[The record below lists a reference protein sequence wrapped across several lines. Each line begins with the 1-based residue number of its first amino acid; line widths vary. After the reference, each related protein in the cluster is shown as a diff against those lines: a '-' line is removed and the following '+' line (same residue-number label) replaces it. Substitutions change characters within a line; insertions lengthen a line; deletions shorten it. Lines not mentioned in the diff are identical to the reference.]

1 MKSKMLKRAIAIML
15 CMVIV
20 MGGAEHMRAGSSEGT
35 EETTTETAEEEIVL
49 SDDGDEN
56 PVADAEEGK
65 PKAQTEETPSEEGQ
79 SGLKTEEGQSE
90 SKAEEGQ
97 SGPKVEE
104 GQSGAQN
111 PDAGETKTGES
122 EENIPEEEL
131 KEKPIM
137 ELTYEDSQVSIRV
150 TADEEGNIPQG
161 ASLSVT
167 PIEKQEIH
175 DDMDADTK
183 AEAEELNAQY
193 DATAEKLQEK
203 AQGEEYDILGFL
215 AYDITFV
222 DENGDKLEPNGSVSV
237 SMDYKEAAIPEEV
250 KTAREA
256 GAEVAD
262 VTLMHLEEN
271 SDGAVKDVV
280 DMVADESQEAN
291 VQTTEATEVEAA
303 EFVTESFSVFT
314 LTWKGKSASG
324 LTIQAVD
331 TEGNSIG
338 ASGITEN
345 ISREATVTVIAGNQ
359 FRISGYT
366 FLKATLNGVDGTEIK
381 RLKCEE
387 NGYFNK
393 TYTWYYNT
401 SENGYGG
408 WQNVNSNTIYF
419 VYRSALVDLEG
430 NAVSTTEHQEMI
442 NNVSQGNL
450 PITWKR
456 SATYNYNLNRGKVSD
471 GLEWTWSD
479 VTEHLDN
486 LNITDASQIW
496 DGSRLA
502 KHNLNDTTYLAENT
516 ITAYKDKLYDSATW
530 AITGGDTYEALNR
543 FRGEFS
549 LTSLNKEDGYAY
561 ADYDYTIKSVVD
573 DEFIYVNDNMFV
585 FVYPKTVI
593 LTDDNYMDYLA
604 FWTGSS
610 NRDNNIKSYQGRQGT
625 AAYYANNNITDD
637 KGNKVNPIFWKI
649 TNGWFAKPV
658 TDGAGGIIQKALSD
672 NPNNTEYYIDVI
684 THDNAKGGGMYR
696 LEINAQKKQ
705 KTPVSFYK
713 VDANDIS
720 HGIQGAKFTMTSA
733 DGATYIFTSGTDGKT
748 NENKLVPGTY
758 TLKENVAGSGYL
770 GSSNE
775 WTVTVTENGFSMTLK
790 GADDGNATAGQ
801 FTSGSNVGKWYITN
815 KKDKTTPTPPTTD
828 QDLGKPE
835 HKKTIL
841 KQGENDYRLSL
852 DVKGEVGQATPI
864 DVLLIVDESNSMKG
878 NGKSNVDK
886 AVANLVRQLKAS
898 EIKDNIKIAI
908 VGFSGTLGD
917 WVWDTLFSGHYENET
932 ANNDARTRMEWKK
945 VTELGSSPFG
955 LTVDGGTNWQ
965 AGVRE
970 GEKVLESGTP
980 GAKKYVIFLTDGNPT
995 FRYNDDGYTDGDGQD
1010 DTDNL
1015 NYNAAVTEWN
1025 DRTVYLKN
1033 AVKYIIDA
1041 NNKGNS
1047 KCSDFATAVGAVADL
1062 DGTSEAA
1069 LTAAFERIAKD
1080 ITKPEYTNVS
1090 ITDTLSEYAD
1100 FADDANLNLVVYS
1113 QEDGKTAKK
1122 TLVQDTDYT
1131 VSLDR
1136 ETKTV
1141 TVNLLKGKPL
1151 KEKVTYTVEFNIKP
1165 TMKAYADNATLN
1177 GYGETVGQP
1186 NTDTETDPEK
1196 QTSSGKPGFHSN
1208 GTAKVSYTVNG
1219 KNDFA
1224 EYAHPVLQV
1233 EQEKVEHSVKK
1244 EWVGGTE
1251 ESVKVKLVAKYED
1264 AAKNLQEVPNDFQS
1278 LTADMRKEQT
1288 LDASKN
1294 WVYKWENLPK
1304 HYYYTDGNGNVV
1316 RTDIIYSVEEVD
1328 PSNKYNVTYATSED
1342 GTLTTI
1348 TNTAKAKWEFVK
1360 VSSNSNTVKLEGAE
1374 FTLTGKTTA
1383 APDTTVT
1390 YTGVSGKDGVVVW
1403 KSGNDI
1409 VDTIPQG
1416 TYTLK
1421 ETKAPGNYALSDAT
1435 WTITVAKDG
1444 SLTVTDASGKAVTF
1458 DTTKETDAEGKEN
1471 GVVTYS
1477 YYFENTPMYEL
1488 PSTGGIGT
1496 YWYTIGGML
1505 LMMAAALI
1513 LYKKK
1518 KDTK

>member
-56 PVADAEEGK
+56 PVADAEEGQ

-79 SGLKTEEGQSE
+79 SE

-97 SGPKVEE
+97 SESKTEE

-175 DDMDADTK
+175 DDMDADAK

-203 AQGEEYDILGFL
+203 AEGEEYDILGFL

-262 VTLMHLEEN
+262 VTLMHLEES

-338 ASGITEN
+338 ASGITKN
-345 ISREATVTVIAGNQ
+345 ISQEAAVTDIADKQ

-366 FLKATLNGVDGTEIK
+366 FLKATLNGVNGTEIK

-387 NGYFNK
+387 KGYIYK

-419 VYRSALVDLEG
+419 VYCSALVDLEG
-430 NAVSTTEHQEMI
+430 NAVSTTKHQEMI
-442 NNVSQGNL
+442 SKVSQGDL
-450 PITWKR
+450 PITWSR
-456 SATYNYNLNRGKVSD
+456 SDTYVYNQGGSEVSL
-471 GLEWTWSD
+471 GLDWTWYD
-479 VTEHLDN
+479 VTNHLSD
-486 LNITDASQIW
+486 LSITNENQVW
-496 DGSRLA
+496 DGSRMA
-502 KHNLNDTTYLAENT
+502 QHNLNNAAYLAENT

-530 AITGGDTYEALNR
+530 KINSSKSTDEALTR
-543 FRGEFS
+543 FRGSFD
-549 LTSLNKEDGYAY
+549 LKNLQKESDYDY
-561 ADYDYTIKSVVD
+561 ADYDYTIKSVLD
-573 DEFIYVNDNMFV
+573 DSRIYINDNMFV
-585 FVYPKTVI
+585 FVYPEGADITNE
-593 LTDDNYMDYLA
+593 NYKDYLA
-604 FWTGSS
+604 FWTGTS
-610 NRDNNIKSYQGRQGT
+610 NRLGNIQYYQGKAGTLAYNNIVLGGQWGEAGADDS
-625 AAYYANNNITDD
+625 NNL
-637 KGNKVNPIFWKI
+637 FCKI
-649 TNGWFAKPV
+649 TNGWYAKPV
-658 TDGAGGIIQKALSD
+658 EDGAGGIIQRELAK
-672 NPNNTEYYIDVI
+672 NPSNTRFYIDVI
-684 THDNAKGGGMYR
+684 THDNATGGGMYR
-696 LEINAQKKQ
+696 LEIKAQKKQ

-713 VDANDIS
+713 VDADNTS
-720 HGIQGAKFTMTSA
+720 RGVQGAKFTMTSA
-733 DGATYIFTSGTDGKT
+733 NGATYFFTSGADGKT

-770 GSSNE
+770 GSDNE
-775 WTVTVTENGFSMTLK
+775 WTVTVTNDGFNIVLTSNN
-790 GADDGNATAGQ
+790 DENATADT
-801 FTSGSNVGKWYITN
+801 FKSGTNTGKWYITN
-815 KKDKTTPTPPTTD
+815 KKNGTTPTPPTTD

-841 KQGENDYRLSL
+841 KNKKNDYRLSL

-864 DVLLIVDESNSMKG
+864 DVLLIVDRSSSMNETSG
-878 NGKSNVDK
+878 GYFGKTRMRIVNDAISKLVSKLKDPNV
-886 AVANLVRQLKAS
+886 
-898 EIKDNIKIAI
+898 ETTINISI
-908 VGFSGTLGD
+908 VGFSGTNGNFYPYND
-917 WVWDTLFSGHYENET
+917 DTPYD
-932 ANNDARTRMEWKK
+932 DAEKNPTLSWTNIKE
-945 VTELGSSPFG
+945 VGTPTV
-955 LTVDGGTNWQ
+955 TVDNNGGTNWQ
-965 AGVRE
+965 AGIRR
-970 GEKVLESGTP
+970 GEELLTNRS
-980 GAKKYVIFLTDGNPT
+980 GAKTYVIFLTDGMPT
-995 FRYNDDGYTDGDGQD
+995 FRYDENGYTIGNGKS
-1010 DTDNL
+1010 DTNNY
-1015 NYNAAVTEWN
+1015 NYNAAVNEWN
-1025 DRTVYLKN
+1025 KSGSKISG
-1033 AVKYIIDA
+1033 AVKYVIDA
-1041 NNKGNS
+1041 GGGNKCDDLA
-1047 KCSDFATAVGAVADL
+1047 KDVGAVDRK
-1062 DGTSEAA
+1062 A
-1069 LTAAFERIAKD
+1069 LRGKDAEELNTAFEKIAKD
-1080 ITKPEYTNVS
+1080 ITRPEYTKVS

-1100 FADDANLNLVVYS
+1100 FADSEHLNLKVYKQKDGEAKSELETSQYKVVWGA
-1113 QEDGKTAKK
+1113 DK
-1122 TLVQDTDYT
+1122 
-1131 VSLDR
+1131 
-1136 ETKTV
+1136 KTV
-1141 TVNLLKGKPL
+1141 TVELLNQKAL

-1165 TMKAYADNATLN
+1165 TMKAYADYAMQN
-1177 GYGETVGQP
+1177 GYGGTVGDP
-1186 NTDTETDPEK
+1186 NTDTDTSK
-1196 QTSSGKPGFHSN
+1196 QTSSGQLGFHSN
-1208 GTAKVSYTVNG
+1208 DTAKVTYTVNG
-1219 KNDFA
+1219 KEDHA
-1224 EYAHPVLQV
+1224 DYAHPVLQV
-1233 EQEKVEHSVKK
+1233 EQEITEHSVKK
-1244 EWVGGTE
+1244 EWVGGEE
-1251 ESVKVKLVAKYED
+1251 ESVQVQLTAKYND
-1264 AAKNLQEVPNDFQS
+1264 GNTTLTDVPTTYQS
-1278 LTADMRKEQT
+1278 LTTEMRKAQT
-1288 LDASKN
+1288 LNATN
-1294 WVYKWENLPK
+1294 GWTYKWENLPK
-1304 HYYYTDGNGNVV
+1304 HYYYTDKDGKLAQTEIV
-1316 RTDIIYSVEEVD
+1316 YSVEEVN
-1328 PSNKYNVTYATSED
+1328 PSNKYNVTYAMSED

-1348 TNTAKAKWEFVK
+1348 TNTAKAKWEIVK
-1360 VSSNSNTVKLEGAE
+1360 ISSNSNKVKLEGAE
-1374 FTLTGKTTA
+1374 FTLTDKNSEM
-1383 APDTTVT
+1383 T
-1390 YTGVSGKDGVVVW
+1390 YTGTSESGGVVIW
-1403 KSGNDI
+1403 KDADNND
-1409 VDTIPQG
+1409 VSMIPEG

-1421 ETKAPGNYALSDAT
+1421 ETKAPGNYALSEET
-1435 WTITVAKDG
+1435 WTIIVGKDG
-1444 SLTVTDASGKAVTF
+1444 SLTVTNASGNPVECA
-1458 DTTKETDAEGKEN
+1458 TTEETGANGNKT
-1471 GVVTYS
+1471 GVVIYS
-1477 YYFENTPMYEL
+1477 YYFKNTPMYEL

-1505 LMMAAALI
+1505 MMAAALV
-1513 LYKKK
+1513 LYRKKK
-1518 KDTK
+1518 YTK

>member
-56 PVADAEEGK
+56 PVADAEEGQ

-79 SGLKTEEGQSE
+79 SE

-97 SGPKVEE
+97 SESKTEE

-122 EENIPEEEL
+122 EENIPEEER

-175 DDMDADTK
+175 DDMDADAK

-303 EFVTESFSVFT
+303 QFVTESFSVFT
-314 LTWKGKSASG
+314 LTWKGKSASA

-331 TEGNSIG
+331 TEGISIG
-338 ASGITEN
+338 KPGTTEN
-345 ISREATVTVIAGNQ
+345 ISKKEETVTAIAGTQ
-359 FRISGYT
+359 FRIAGYT

-387 NGYFNK
+387 KGHIYK

-430 NAVSTTEHQEMI
+430 NAVSTTKHQEMI
-442 NNVSQGNL
+442 KNASKGDL
-450 PITWKR
+450 PITWSR
-456 SATYNYNLNRGKVSD
+456 SDTYVYNQGGSEVSL
-471 GLEWTWSD
+471 GLDWTWND
-479 VTEHLDN
+479 VTEHLSD
-486 LNITDASQIW
+486 LSITNENQVW
-496 DGSRLA
+496 DGSRMA
-502 KHNLNDTTYLAENT
+502 QHNLNNAAYLAENT

-530 AITGGDTYEALNR
+530 KINSSRSTDEALTR
-543 FRGEFS
+543 FRGSFD
-549 LTSLNKEDGYAY
+549 LKNLQKESDYDY
-561 ADYDYTIKSVVD
+561 ADYDYTIKSVL
-573 DEFIYVNDNMFV
+573 DESRIYINDNMFV
-585 FVYPKTVI
+585 FVYPEGADITNE
-593 LTDDNYMDYLA
+593 NYKDYLA
-604 FWTGSS
+604 FWTGTSNRSDDIQYYQEKAGTRAYNNIAAGGQWRENDVDDSS
-610 NRDNNIKSYQGRQGT
+610 N
-625 AAYYANNNITDD
+625 
-637 KGNKVNPIFWKI
+637 PFCKI
-649 TNGWFAKPV
+649 TNGWYAKPV
-658 TDGAGGIIQKALSD
+658 EDGAGGIIQRELAK
-672 NPNNTEYYIDVI
+672 NPSNTRFYIDVI
-684 THDNAKGGGMYR
+684 THDNATGGGMYR
-696 LEINAQKKQ
+696 LEIKAQKKQ

-713 VDANDIS
+713 VDADNKS
-720 HGIQGAKFTMTSA
+720 QGIQGAKFTMTSEK
-733 DGATYIFTSGTDGKT
+733 GATYFFTSGADGKT

-770 GSSNE
+770 GSDNE
-775 WTVTVTENGFSMTLK
+775 WTVTVTNDGFNIVLTSNN
-790 GADDGNATAGQ
+790 DENATADT
-801 FTSGSNVGKWYITN
+801 FKSGTNTGKWYITN
-815 KKDKTTPTPPTTD
+815 KKNGTTPTPPTTD

-841 KQGENDYRLSL
+841 KNKKNDYRLSL

-864 DVLLIVDESNSMKG
+864 DVLLIVDRSSSMNETSGGYFGKTRMQIV
-878 NGKSNVDK
+878 NGAISQ
-886 AVANLVRQLKAS
+886 LVSKLKTPDVKTT
-898 EIKDNIKIAI
+898 INISI
-908 VGFSGTLGD
+908 VGFSGTNGNFYPYNY
-917 WVWDTLFSGHYENET
+917 DTPYD
-932 ANNDARTRMEWKK
+932 DAEKNPTLSWTNIKE
-945 VTELGSSPFG
+945 VGTPTV
-955 LTVDGGTNWQ
+955 TVDNNGGTNWQ
-965 AGVRE
+965 AGIRR
-970 GEKVLESGTP
+970 GEELLTNRS
-980 GAKKYVIFLTDGNPT
+980 GAKTYVIFLTDGMPT
-995 FRYNDDGYTDGDGQD
+995 FRYDENGYTIGNGKS
-1010 DTDNL
+1010 DTNNY
-1015 NYNAAVTEWN
+1015 NYNAAVNEWN
-1025 DRTVYLKN
+1025 KSGSKMSG
-1033 AVKYIIDA
+1033 AVKYVIDA
-1041 NNKGNS
+1041 GGGNKCDDLA
-1047 KCSDFATAVGAVADL
+1047 KDVGAVDRK
-1062 DGTSEAA
+1062 A
-1069 LTAAFERIAKD
+1069 LKGNDETELNTAFEKIVKD
-1080 ITKPEYTNVS
+1080 ITRPEYTKVS
-1090 ITDTLSEYAD
+1090 ITDTLSDYAD

-1113 QEDGKTAKK
+1113 QEEGATTRT
-1122 TLVQDTDYT
+1122 TLVKNTDYT

-1136 ETKTV
+1136 TNKTV
-1141 TVNLLKGKPL
+1141 TVNLLKGGPL

-1165 TMKAYADNATLN
+1165 TMKAYAENANLN
-1177 GYGETVGQP
+1177 GYGGVTGAP
-1186 NTDTETDPEK
+1186 NTDTDTAKP
-1196 QTSSGKPGFHSN
+1196 TSSDQPGFHSN
-1208 GTAKVSYTVNG
+1208 ATAKVTYTVNG
-1219 KNDFA
+1219 KEDHA

-1233 EQEKVEHSVKK
+1233 EQKTTEHSVKK
-1244 EWVGGTE
+1244 EWVGGE
-1251 ESVKVKLVAKYED
+1251 EDSVQVQLTAKYND
-1264 AAKNLQEVPNDFQS
+1264 GNDTLTDVPSTYQS
-1278 LTADMRKEQT
+1278 LTTEMRKTQT
-1288 LDASKN
+1288 LN
-1294 WVYKWENLPK
+1294 ETNGWTYKWENLPK
-1304 HYYYTDGNGNVV
+1304 YYYYTDKDGKLA
-1316 RTDIIYSVEEVD
+1316 RTKIVYSVEEVN
-1328 PSNKYNVTYATSED
+1328 PSNKYNVTCVTSED
-1342 GTLTTI
+1342 GKLTTI
-1348 TNTAKAKWEFVK
+1348 TNTAKAKWEIVK
-1360 VSSNSNTVKLEGAE
+1360 VSSNSNDVKLEGAA
-1374 FTLTGKTTA
+1374 FTLT
-1383 APDTTVT
+1383 DTKNPATT
-1390 YTGVSGKDGVVVW
+1390 YTGTSESGGVVTW
-1403 KSGNDI
+1403 KDADNND
-1409 VDTIPQG
+1409 VSMIPEG

-1421 ETKAPGNYALSDAT
+1421 ETTAPGNYALSEDT
-1435 WTITVAKDG
+1435 WTITVGKDG
-1444 SLTVTDASGKAVTF
+1444 SLTVTNASGNPVECA
-1458 DTTKETDAEGKEN
+1458 TTEETDANGNKT
-1471 GVVTYS
+1471 GVVIYS
-1477 YYFENTPMYEL
+1477 YYFKNTPMYEL

-1505 LMMAAALI
+1505 MMAAALV
-1513 LYKKK
+1513 LYRKKK
-1518 KDTK
+1518 YTK